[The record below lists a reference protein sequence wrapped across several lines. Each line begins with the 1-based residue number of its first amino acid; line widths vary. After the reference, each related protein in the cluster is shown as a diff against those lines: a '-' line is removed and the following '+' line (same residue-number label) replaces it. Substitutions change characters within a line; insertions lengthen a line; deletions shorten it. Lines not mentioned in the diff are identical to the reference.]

1 MELPET
7 EGIKLI
13 LARRLDSTSFQKDSL
28 LECERYVRGVQR
40 NLDRTVANGDK
51 RENSKPIS
59 AGGLLEVR
67 QPKTPYRSYSSLHSL
82 FSRKEMTKFSS

>member
-40 NLDRTVANGDK
+40 NDDKCRWILELGNLRLHTEVIPHFTVYSLEK
-51 RENSKPIS
+51 R
-59 AGGLLEVR
+59 
-67 QPKTPYRSYSSLHSL
+67 
-82 FSRKEMTKFSS
+82 

>member
-51 RENSKPIS
+51 RENSKPRS
-59 AGGLLEVR
+59 AGGYWKLGNLRLHTEVIPHFTVYSLEKR
-67 QPKTPYRSYSSLHSL
+67 
-82 FSRKEMTKFSS
+82 